1 MKKYGFNSGYI
12 GVDQLRSISGVMSQ
26 QKYYIM
32 RRNNIIRRAGK
43 QLVADGL
50 RSNWDIATIE
60 DEFPESWTD
69 SGPQE
74 QPLTFQGGPQKITND
89 GPTYLDFDATSDGFT
104 PTNSY
109 SLTGANPGTIGFV
122 IRTTDS
128 QALFFGTS
136 PYLGAFKSNNKF
148 YNSGFGT
155 PTFWQDGY
163 QKPNIYDHL
172 RDGNWHYI
180 EFKSV
185 NRSATSG
192 WEFSQYGAFQLNCD
206 IRACVSWDR
215 VLTSAET
222 LNNYD
227 YYNDIGY
234 LTA

>member
-1 MKKYGFNSGYI
+1 MKKNGYNSGYI

-32 RRNNIIRRAGK
+32 RRANIIRKAGK
-43 QLVADGL
+43 QLTSDGL
-50 RSNWDIATIE
+50 RSNWDVTMIE

-69 SGPQE
+69 SGPQN
-74 QPLTFQGGPQKITND
+74 QPLTFVGGPQKITND
-89 GPTYLDFDATSDGFT
+89 GDVYLDFDATSDGFT

-122 IRTTDS
+122 IRTTDA
-128 QALFFGTS
+128 QALFFGTGV
-136 PYLGAFKSNNKF
+136 YLGAFKSANKF

-155 PTFWQDGY
+155 PNFWQDGY
-163 QKPNIYDHL
+163 QKSNIYDHL

-180 EFKSV
+180 EFKGV
-185 NRSATSG
+185 DRSATTG
-192 WEFSQYGAFQLNCD
+192 WEFSQYSSFQLNCD
-206 IRACVSWDR
+206 LRACISYDR
-215 VLTSAET
+215 VLSAAET

-227 YYNDIGY
+227 YYNNIGY

>member
-1 MKKYGFNSGYI
+1 MKKNGYNSGYI
-12 GVDQLRSISGVMSQ
+12 GVDQLKSISGVMSQ

-32 RRNNIIRRAGK
+32 RRNNIIRKAGK
-43 QLVADGL
+43 QLTGDGL
-50 RSNWDIATIE
+50 RSEWDIATIGE
-60 DEFPESWTD
+60 EFPETWTD

-74 QPLTFQGGPQKITND
+74 QSLTFQGGPQKITNESS
-89 GPTYLDFDATSDGFT
+89 PYLDFDATSDGFT

-122 IRTTDS
+122 IRTTDT

-136 PYLGAFKSNNKF
+136 PFLGAFRSGNKF

-163 QKPNIYDHL
+163 QKPNIYDHI

-185 NRSATSG
+185 NRSATTG
-192 WEFSQYGAFQLNCD
+192 WEFSQYSSFQLNCD
-206 IRACVSWDR
+206 IRACISWDR
-215 VLTSAET
+215 VLTAAET
-222 LNNYD
+222 LHNYD